1 MKIEYDREV
10 DALYVRL
17 YEKYVARTIEIE
29 EGMNI
34 DLDENGKLIG
44 LEVLDATERYSLTD
58 IFNVAT
64 ENLILEK
71 EISPWKNLEIAVS
84 QIPTWNRQEII
95 GREIYLR
102 YAYGKLWPFSLELWA
117 CHWTNDLM
125 T

>member
-17 YEKYVARTIEIE
+17 QEKYVARTIEIE
-29 EGMNI
+29 EGLNL

-44 LEVLDATERYSLTD
+44 LEVLDATEKYSLAD

-71 EISPWKNLEIAVS
+71 EITP
-84 QIPTWNRQEII
+84 
-95 GREIYLR
+95 
-102 YAYGKLWPFSLELWA
+102 
-117 CHWTNDLM
+117 
-125 T
+125 